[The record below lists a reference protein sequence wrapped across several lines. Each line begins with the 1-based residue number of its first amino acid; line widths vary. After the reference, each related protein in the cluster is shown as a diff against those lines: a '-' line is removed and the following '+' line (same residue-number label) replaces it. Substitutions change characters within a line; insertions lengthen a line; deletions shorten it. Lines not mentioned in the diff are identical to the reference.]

1 MTIIRFILLQGGS
14 ALTNFWDVP
23 WIQISTVGEALVSI
37 GPGEWST
44 SNLMAPQMDALLST
58 VQKEINT
65 QQADLTVLR
74 RRMLPSSKGDGGA
87 FLSKSCVL

>member
-1 MTIIRFILLQGGS
+1 MLLLLQGGS
-14 ALTNFWDVP
+14 ALTIFWDVP

-44 SNLMAPQMDALLST
+44 TNLTGPQMDALMAT
-58 VQKEINT
+58 VQKEMNT
-65 QQADLTVLR
+65 QQADLTALR

-87 FLSKSCVL
+87 SLPYVL